1 MAATDKISVT
11 IGRAELVQAKRLA
24 DHLGLS
30 LSGFITDAVKERIQE
45 QARRVAASEVL
56 ATFAPE
62 DRASPDEAR
71 ALLESWAV
79 VASPTRNRRPK
90 RKARKPPQRKGR

>member
-1 MAATDKISVT
+1 MVTTDKISVT

-24 DHLGLS
+24 DKLGLS

-56 ATFAPE
+56 STFAPE

-71 ALLESWAV
+71 ALLESWA
-79 VASPTRNRRPK
+79 AGAPPTAIRRPK
-90 RKARKPPQRKGR
+90 RKVQSRQQRKGR

>member
-11 IGRAELVQAKRLA
+11 IGRVELAQAKRLA

-30 LSGFITDAVKERIQE
+30 LSGFITDAVRERIQE
-45 QARRVAASEVL
+45 QARREAASEVL

-71 ALLESWAV
+71 TLLERWSSTALL
-79 VASPTRNRRPK
+79 PTRKPK
-90 RKARKPPQRKGR
+90 AKVRSAQSRKAR